1 MKNWLSTL
9 TSGDISW
16 KDILLNFG
24 GLLIGGATVYFGLF
38 SKEVNWKLLGLG
50 GFILLVSL
58 ILLPGA
64 VCQIARWIRAMRA
77 PITSNS
83 LPCALSADRLCARL
97 RQIQQMVADVSAEVS
112 AEEGE
117 LVTIDVSEKRALWI
131 DDITLDAH
139 LLKQSWCAAVSLPC
153 GGTLL
158 PLQLRRIA
166 EKTPVKLP
174 KRFLSSD
181 LTSCILCW
189 EKGQLTVF
197 PETASSTLVNKLTP
211 GLLSEPD
218 ADFETWLADYRFRL
232 TEEA

>member
-1 MKNWLSTL
+1 MKDWLSTL
-9 TSGDISW
+9 TSGNISW

-24 GLLIGGATVYFGLF
+24 GLLIGGAAVYFGLF

-50 GFILLVSL
+50 GPILLCSL

-64 VCQIARWIRAMRA
+64 VCHIARWIRAMRT

-83 LPCALSADRLCARL
+83 LPCALSADRLRARL
-97 RQIQQMVADVSAEVS
+97 RQIQQMVADVS

-158 PLQLRRIA
+158 SLHLRRIA

-197 PETASSTLVNKLTP
+197 PETASSTLVNELTP
-211 GLLSEPD
+211 GLLSETD
-218 ADFETWLADYRFRL
+218 ADFVSWLTDYRMRL
-232 TEEA
+232 TEA